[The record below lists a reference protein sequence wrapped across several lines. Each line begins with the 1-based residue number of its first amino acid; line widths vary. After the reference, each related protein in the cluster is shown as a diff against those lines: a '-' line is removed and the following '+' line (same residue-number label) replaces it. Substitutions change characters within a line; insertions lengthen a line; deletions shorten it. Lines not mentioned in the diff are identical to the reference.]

1 MQHVYFSNEWM
12 PLIVSYIIYIANP
25 YTVTTHDE
33 MDMAFNSDPIL
44 GRAVDTMVLGC
55 KQDKW

>member
-1 MQHVYFSNEWM
+1 M
-12 PLIVSYIIYIANP
+12 PLIVSYVVYIANP

-44 GRAVDTMVLGC
+44 GRAVDTTVLGC
-55 KQDKW
+55 KQDK